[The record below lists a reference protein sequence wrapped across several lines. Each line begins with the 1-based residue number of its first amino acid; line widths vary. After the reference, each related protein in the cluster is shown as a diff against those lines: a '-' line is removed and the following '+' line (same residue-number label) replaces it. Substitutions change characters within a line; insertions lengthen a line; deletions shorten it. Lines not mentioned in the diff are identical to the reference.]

1 MSPEKAH
8 YTAMGLMSIAVRVP
22 GMEFLLKRYFNQ
34 SAENDAI
41 EVCGLKFPNR
51 IGLAAG
57 FDKNARWLRELN
69 VLGFGHVE
77 IGTLTPKPQV
87 GNPQPR
93 LFRLP
98 KDGGLINRMGFN
110 NGGVEDAVK
119 RLKRRPKGLIVG
131 GNIGKNKVTPNES
144 AVDDYL
150 ICLEALHP
158 YVDYFTVNVSSPNT
172 PGLRE
177 LQDKEPLTNLLSSV
191 VKVNKSKDIQRPIFL
206 KIAPDMEHGQLDD
219 IVEIV
224 TSVGVDGVI
233 ATNTTIDRGGLRT
246 SNVKI
251 QEIGEGGLS
260 GSPVRKRSTDVVKYL
275 SDISKG
281 SFPIIG
287 VGGIEC
293 AESAREKL
301 EAGASLVQ
309 VYSCMIYKGPGLAR
323 EIVKGLKSN

>member
-1 MSPEKAH
+1 MQCE
-8 YTAMGLMSIAVRVP
+8 YL
-22 GMEFLLKRYFNQ
+22 EWNFFLKRYFNQ

-51 IGLAAG
+51 VGLAAG

-77 IGTLTPKPQV
+77 IGTLTPRPQV
-87 GNPQPR
+87 GNPKPR

-98 KDGGLINRMGFN
+98 QDGGLINCMGFLTIV
-110 NGGVEDAVK
+110 VEDAVK

-131 GNIGKNKVTPNES
+131 GNIGKNKVTPNEN

-150 ICLEALHP
+150 ICFDALHP

-206 KIAPDMEHGQLDD
+206 KIVPDMEDGQLDD

-233 ATNTTIDRGGLRT
+233 ATNTTIDRGDYVLQMLK
-246 SNVKI
+246 S
-251 QEIGEGGLS
+251 
-260 GSPVRKRSTDVVKYL
+260 RK
-275 SDISKG
+275 
-281 SFPIIG
+281 
-287 VGGIEC
+287 
-293 AESAREKL
+293 
-301 EAGASLVQ
+301 LVQ
-309 VYSCMIYKGPGLAR
+309 VD
-323 EIVKGLKSN
+323 

>member
-1 MSPEKAH
+1 MSPERAH

-57 FDKNARWLRELN
+57 FDKDARWLRELN

-98 KDGGLINRMGFN
+98 QDNGLINRMGFN
-110 NGGVEDAVK
+110 NGGVEDVVK

-150 ICLEALHP
+150 ICFEALHP

-172 PGLRE
+172 PGIRE
-177 LQDKEPLTNLLSSV
+177 LQDKEPLTNLLTSV
-191 VKVNKSKDIQRPIFL
+191 VKANKSKDIQRPIFL
-206 KIAPDMEHGQLDD
+206 KIAPDLEHSQLDD

-233 ATNTTIDRGGLRT
+233 ATNTTIERGVLHT
-246 SNVKI
+246 SNDKI

-260 GSPVRKRSTDVVKYL
+260 GSPLRKRSTDVVKYL
-275 SDISKG
+275 SDKSKG
-281 SFPIIG
+281 AFPIIG
-287 VGGIEC
+287 VGGIEGTD
-293 AESAREKL
+293 SAREKL
-301 EAGASLVQ
+301 EAGASIVQ

-323 EIVKGLKSN
+323 EIVKGLKSI

>member
-1 MSPEKAH
+1 
-8 YTAMGLMSIAVRVP
+8 MSIAVRIP
-22 GMEFLLKRYFNQ
+22 GMEFFLKRYFNK

-51 IGLAAG
+51 VGLAAG
-57 FDKNARWLRELN
+57 FDKDARWLKELN

-77 IGTLTPKPQV
+77 IGTLTPKPQF

-98 KDGGLINRMGFN
+98 QDGGLINRMGFN

-119 RLKRRPKGLIVG
+119 RLKRKPKGLIVG
-131 GNIGKNKVTPNES
+131 GNIGKNKVTPNEN

-150 ICLEALHP
+150 ICFEALYP

-191 VKVNKSKDIQRPIFL
+191 VRANKSKDIQRPIFL
-206 KIAPDMEHGQLDD
+206 KIAPDMEDGQLDD
-219 IVEIV
+219 IVEII

-233 ATNTTIDRGGLRT
+233 ATNTTIDRGGLHT
-246 SNVKI
+246 SNDKI
-251 QEIGEGGLS
+251 QKIGEGGLS

-275 SDISKG
+275 SDRSKG
-281 SFPIIG
+281 AFPIIG

-293 AESAREKL
+293 ADSAHEKL

-323 EIVKGLKSN
+323 EIVKGLKSI